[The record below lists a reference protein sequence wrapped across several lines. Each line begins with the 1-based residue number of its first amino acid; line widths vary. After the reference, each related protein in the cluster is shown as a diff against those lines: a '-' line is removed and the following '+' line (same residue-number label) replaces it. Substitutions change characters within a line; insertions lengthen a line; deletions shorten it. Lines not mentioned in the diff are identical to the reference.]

1 MNQNVYL
8 FVILSVKH
16 KKSPFLAV
24 LTSFLILDKIQ
35 DGGQDGDHCWWRD
48 RPPATPSRIKYTSS
62 CWEDQRLS
70 TDGKIVSKY
79 CNVSKTVGQGGFHH
93 PASCTTVRV
102 RICVYVQG
110 LSSPPLTRAESNG
123 YNLMAAIVR
132 ALWLAAKR
140 AKFSCNDR
148 AKVARPL
155 WPLARRF

>member
-70 TDGKIVSKY
+70 TDGKIEILQRIKNCRARGVPSPRLLY
-79 CNVSKTVGQGGFHH
+79 HGGGKNM
-93 PASCTTVRV
+93 RV
-102 RICVYVQG
+102 RTRVK
-110 LSSPPLTRAESNG
+110 LTATYEGWKYG